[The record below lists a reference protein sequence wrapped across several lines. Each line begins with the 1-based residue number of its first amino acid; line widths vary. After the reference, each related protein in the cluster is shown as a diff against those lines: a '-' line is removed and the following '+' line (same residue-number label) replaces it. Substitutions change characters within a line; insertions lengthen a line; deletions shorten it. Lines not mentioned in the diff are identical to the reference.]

1 MNNLSIVLSTYN
13 EEDNIRQTL
22 TKLMNNSLISEVII
36 VDDNSNDQ
44 TVKIINEIKNEKL
57 RLFIRKNTK
66 GFASAFIF
74 GLMMC

>member
-36 VDDNSNDQ
+36 IDDNSNDQ
-44 TVKIINEIKNEKL
+44 TVKIINEIKIYDSTN
-57 RLFIRKNTK
+57 
-66 GFASAFIF
+66 
-74 GLMMC
+74 